1 MKEDS
6 VMDLLRKVKSGDV
19 SVEDARKALEDA
31 ELTEED
37 FVAAVDHGVF
47 NEPKLEPWIG
57 QLCLPRATHG

>member
-37 FVAAVDHGVF
+37 FIAAVDHGVF
-47 NEPKLEPWIG
+47 NEPKPG
-57 QLCLPRATHG
+57 TVCLLYTSPSPRDS